1 MSSVIVPQVRKRQA
15 GSASFLSEETSAATV
30 TAHESVYRT
39 MRERIL
45 IGGFP
50 PGMAVT
56 LRGLADMLG
65 VSVMPVRD
73 AVRRLIAERALTMQ
87 DNRRV
92 RVPEMTR
99 SKFNQVVF
107 ARQSLE
113 PELAA
118 RALPNIKAADVAA
131 LQAIDESIDRA
142 MQSGDVEGYMR
153 GNFNFH
159 FTLYRMASNETLN
172 ALVES
177 VWLQFGPFMRMAYAR
192 YDTSKLEDF
201 HQAALKAM
209 RVRDETALRS
219 AIAADIGQGMSFI
232 GDDVLTHAE
241 TKDVAQPVSR
251 VRLARSAT

>member
-99 SKFNQVVF
+99 
-107 ARQSLE
+107 
-113 PELAA
+113 
-118 RALPNIKAADVAA
+118 
-131 LQAIDESIDRA
+131 
-142 MQSGDVEGYMR
+142 
-153 GNFNFH
+153 
-159 FTLYRMASNETLN
+159 
-172 ALVES
+172 
-177 VWLQFGPFMRMAYAR
+177 
-192 YDTSKLEDF
+192 
-201 HQAALKAM
+201 
-209 RVRDETALRS
+209 
-219 AIAADIGQGMSFI
+219 
-232 GDDVLTHAE
+232 
-241 TKDVAQPVSR
+241 
-251 VRLARSAT
+251 